1 MDWSPLITVAS
12 SLAGLG
18 VGALAGWFGV
28 QGKILQL
35 NAQKKFDKAQA
46 DAEIEAA
53 QNAVIVRQKIGQIAA
68 GAIEDTNRYDPPEVK
83 KKLAMELAQQ
93 LAGEASTPSTDA
105 QLLPNIQAGVAALPA
120 TRTGLPPNS
129 TTTTTT
135 VVSSQPVPSVPSGTT
150 IDETV
155 AKG

>member
-1 MDWSPLITVAS
+1 MDWTPLITVGS
-12 SLAGLG
+12 SLLGLG
-18 VGALAGWFGV
+18 VGALGGWFSV
-28 QGKILQL
+28 QGKILQM
-35 NAQKKFDKAQA
+35 NAQKKLDKAQME
-46 DAEIEAA
+46 AEIQAA

-68 GAIEDTNRYDPPEVK
+68 GSVEDTNRYDPPEVK

-135 VVSSQPVPSVPSGTT
+135 VVSSAPSVPSGTT